1 MATRSKNT
9 EADIEIKNNE
19 VINEDVIDIE
29 FKELQKKR
37 FRLDRDDN
45 RVIELNTSDI
55 STIKRLEEI
64 YPKML
69 EMVDEAHTKIAD
81 DTEDVLE
88 ALDRV
93 DKEMRK
99 LIDYAFNSEVADKT
113 CPEGTLYDPFNG
125 KFRFE
130 YIMDKLI
137 GLYDSNL
144 KNEYVLMQKRID
156 RHTGKY
162 TKKRK

>member
-1 MATRSKNT
+1 MAIRSKNT
-9 EADIEIKNNE
+9 EADIEIKNDE
-19 VINEDVIDIE
+19 VMDKDVIDIE

-37 FRLDRDDN
+37 FRLDRDNN
-45 RVIELNTSDI
+45 RIIELDTSDM
-55 STIKRLEEI
+55 STIRRLEEI
-64 YPKML
+64 YPKMMT
-69 EMVDEAHTKIAD
+69 MVNEAHTRIAD

-88 ALDRV
+88 TLERI
-93 DKEMRK
+93 DKEMRDM
-99 LIDYAFNSEVADKT
+99 IDYAFNSKVADKA

-144 KNEYVLMQKRID
+144 KSEYNMMQKRVNK
-156 RHTGKY
+156 HTAKY

>member
-9 EADIEIKNNE
+9 EADIEIKNKTVVDENI
-19 VINEDVIDIE
+19 VDIE
-29 FKELQKKR
+29 FTELQKKR
-37 FRLDRDDN
+37 FRLDRDNN
-45 RVIELNTSDI
+45 RIIELNTSDI

-69 EMVDEAHTKIAD
+69 KMVDEAHTKIAE

-93 DKEMRK
+93 DKEMRR
-99 LIDYAFNSEVADKT
+99 LIDYAFNSEVADKA

-137 GLYDSNL
+137 DLYDSNL
-144 KNEYVLMQKRID
+144 RNEYLLMQKRVD
-156 RHTGKY
+156 KHTSKY

>member
-9 EADIEIKNNE
+9 ETDIEIKNNE
-19 VINEDVIDIE
+19 LMNEDVVDIE

-37 FRLDRDDN
+37 FRLDRDNN

-55 STIKRLEEI
+55 SVISRLEQI

-69 EMVDEAHTKIAD
+69 KFVDEAQSSVG
-81 DTEDVLE
+81 EDSDK
-88 ALDRV
+88 ALDAMMEINGKMK
-93 DKEMRK
+93 D
-99 LIDYAFNSEVADKT
+99 LLDWAFDSKVADKA
-113 CPEGTLYDPFNG
+113 CPEGTLFDPING

-130 YIMDKLI
+130 YIMERLI
-137 GLYDSNL
+137 GLYDTNFN
-144 KNEYVLMQKRID
+144 NEFALLQKRMNK
-156 RHTGKY
+156 HTAKY